1 MKNSLKNNISE
12 KKVFHKENYIKN
24 LQYDLPAGLVIF
36 LVAIP
41 LCLGIALASGAPM
54 MSGILA
60 AISGALI
67 VPIFSRAQLS
77 VTGPAAGLTAIVL
90 AGIEDI
96 GSFEIFLFAVII
108 GGIVQVL
115 LSFVKAGYIAYFFPN
130 AVIKGMLSAIGIIL
144 ILKQIPIAVG
154 YNQKFFKSDAFLY
167 SEGMDTFTM
176 FFGALGEIK
185 WGAPVI
191 SLVSL
196 AVLIFWQRSKTLSK
210 IHWLPGAL
218 VVVCLGV
225 LINYLFSIYIPSW
238 AQVSHNESAFNQMV
252 NIPDNDKFYEVF
264 TLPYWNDLFSEWELI
279 KKVIITGVTIGLVA
293 SVESLLTVEAVDKL
307 DPYKRKTPLNRELF
321 AQGIGNIFSGLIGGL
336 PVTSVIVRSSA
347 GINSGARTKMSTI
360 VNGALTLISIMFL
373 IPVIN
378 MIPLASLAV
387 ILIIVGFKLA
397 KPHIFKEM
405 YHKRQDQFIPF
416 IVTILAILLSNLLLG
431 IIIGIVVG
439 IFFIIRTNFH
449 TPIIVA
455 KYGDAFRIKFTK
467 DIYFLNKATL
477 GETLERIP
485 EGSKLVIDGTE
496 AKFIDQDVI
505 DLIEEFKKESEL
517 KSIEVSFLGMQRAK
531 FSKNPFL
538 FSLRNDK

>member
-1 MKNSLKNNISE
+1 MNKFSKGWLSRKL
-12 KKVFHKENYIKN
+12 VFHKENYLNN
-24 LQYDLPAGLVIF
+24 LQYDVPAGLVIF

-67 VPIFSRAQLS
+67 VPIFSKSQLS

-90 AGIEDI
+90 SGIDSV
-96 GSFEIFLFAVII
+96 GSFEIFLFSVII
-108 GGIVQVL
+108 GGVIQVL

-130 AVIKGMLSAIGIIL
+130 SVIKGMLSAIGIIL
-144 ILKQIPIAVG
+144 ILKQLPIAVG
-154 YNQKFFKSDAFLY
+154 YNQEFFRSDKFLS
-167 SEGMDTFTM
+167 SEGMDTFYL
-176 FFGALGEIK
+176 FFDALGEIK
-185 WGAPVI
+185 WGAAFISII
-191 SLVSL
+191 SLF
-196 AVLIFWQRSKTLSK
+196 VLISWDRSKILSK

-225 LINYLFSIYIPSW
+225 LINYLFALYIPEW
-238 AQVSHNESAFNQMV
+238 AQSSHNTAKFTQLV
-252 NIPDNDKFYEVF
+252 NIPDKDFHEVF
-264 TLPYWNDLFSEWELI
+264 TLPHWSGIFDDWDLI
-279 KKVIITGVTIGLVA
+279 KRVLITGVTIGLVA

-307 DPYKRKTPLNRELF
+307 DPYKRKTPLNRELL

-347 GINSGARTKMSTI
+347 GINAGAKTKVSTI
-360 VNGALTLISIMFL
+360 VNGFLTLISIIFL

-378 MIPLASLAV
+378 MIPTASLAV

-397 KPHIFKEM
+397 RPRVFTEM

-416 IVTILAILLSNLLLG
+416 VVTILAILLSNLLLG

-439 IFFIIRTNFH
+439 IFFIVRTNFH
-449 TPIIVA
+449 TPIVVV
-455 KYGDAFRIKFTK
+455 KYGDAIRIKFTK
-467 DIYFLNKATL
+467 DITFLNKAIL
-477 GETLERIP
+477 GETLERVA
-485 EGSKLVIDGTE
+485 EGSKLVIDGSE
-496 AKFIDQDVI
+496 ANFIDQDVV
-505 DLIEEFKKESEL
+505 DLIEEFKKECEL
-517 KSIEVSFLGMQRAK
+517 KSIQVQFIGMHRVR

-538 FSLRNDK
+538 FSLRDDQ